1 MNQFWKDM
9 AIAIT
14 MGWIVP
20 AVLLTAVVSLA
31 GGKKEI
37 PALTEPIVMMESG
50 TEPKTEAGLRVSV
63 LGVGETVE
71 EIPLHDYLTSVVL
84 AEMPA
89 SFENE
94 ALKAQSVVARTYT
107 MRAMNGAAKHD
118 EADVCTDSSCC
129 QGYVDVEQYL
139 KNGGNRED
147 VQRISRLISET
158 EGQVLIYQ
166 GKLIE
171 ATYFSCSGGMTE
183 DAVAV
188 WGTDVPYLRS
198 VPSPGEE
205 HAAHYTDSTTLK
217 ADELESKLDVELSS
231 DPEDWFSDV
240 DYTDS
245 GSVATIEIGGEIFTG
260 SQLRKLLGLRST
272 AFTVAVQGHQ
282 ITFHTRGYGHRVG
295 MSQYGADAMAASGST
310 YDEILAHYYQ
320 GAELTDDFD

>member
-1 MNQFWKDM
+1 MNRFWKDVG
-9 AIAIT
+9 IAVT

-20 AVLLTAVVSLA
+20 AVLLTAVISLA
-31 GGKKEI
+31 GKRTEI
-37 PALTEPIVMMESG
+37 PALTEPIVMLETAAEPE
-50 TEPKTEAGLRVSV
+50 TEGGLLVSV
-63 LGVGETVE
+63 LDDGEEVE
-71 EIPLHDYLTSVVL
+71 EIPLHDYLTGVVL
-84 AEMPA
+84 AEMPV

-94 ALKAQSVVARTYT
+94 ALKAQAVVARTYT
-107 MRAMNGAAKHD
+107 IRAANGAAKHQN
-118 EADVCTDSSCC
+118 ADVCTNSECC
-129 QGYVDVEQYL
+129 QGYMDVEHYL
-139 KNGGNRED
+139 KEGGIQAN
-147 VQRISRLISET
+147 VQRISNLIAET
-158 EGQVLIYQ
+158 AGQVLTYD